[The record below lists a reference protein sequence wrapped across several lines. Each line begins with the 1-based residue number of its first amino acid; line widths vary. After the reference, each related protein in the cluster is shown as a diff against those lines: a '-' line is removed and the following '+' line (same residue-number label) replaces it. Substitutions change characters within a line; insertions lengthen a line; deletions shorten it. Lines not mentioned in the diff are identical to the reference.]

1 MQFLNSEYITAITF
15 FIILLGL
22 ATGSFLNVCIYRIPL
37 GESVVFPPS
46 HCPSCMNSIKWYDNI
61 PVISYILL
69 KGKCRSCGEK
79 ISIRYP
85 VIELL
90 NCVLWVLT
98 FIFAK
103 DLEQCLF
110 GFAFSSMLVVVAAVD
125 LEHMEIPDLFSVSI
139 LILAVLRTGTLILFG
154 NDVKTVL
161 IDHGVGALVGS
172 VLLTALYF
180 LILKLTKKEGLGGG
194 DVKFTFACGAFLG
207 WKEVLFGIGLSAYIG
222 LIVLV
227 ILAVVRKRS
236 LKEAFPYGPFLAAG
250 YFIAFLYFKDIFTW
264 YINFI
269 H

>member
-22 ATGSFLNVCIYRIPL
+22 ATGSFLNVCIYRIPR

-46 HCPSCMNSIKWYDNI
+46 HCPSCMTNIKWYDNI

-69 KGKCRSCGEK
+69 KGKCRQCGEK

-85 VIELL
+85 IIELL
-90 NCVLWVLT
+90 NCVLWLLT
-98 FIFAK
+98 FVFAE
-103 DLEQCLF
+103 DLVQCLF
-110 GFAFSSMLVVVAAVD
+110 GLAFSSMLIVVAAVD
-125 LEHMEIPDLFSVSI
+125 LDRMEILDFFSVSI
-139 LILAVLRTGTLILFG
+139 LILAVLKAGTMILFG
-154 NDVKTVL
+154 NPVKDVL
-161 IDHGVGALVGS
+161 IDFGVGALSGS
-172 VLLTALYF
+172 VLLTLLYF

-207 WKEVLFGIGLSAYIG
+207 WKAVLFGIGLSAYIG
-222 LIVLV
+222 LIVL
-227 ILAVVRKRS
+227 ILLAVIRKRS

-250 YFIAFLYFKDIFTW
+250 YFIAFLFFKDIFTW